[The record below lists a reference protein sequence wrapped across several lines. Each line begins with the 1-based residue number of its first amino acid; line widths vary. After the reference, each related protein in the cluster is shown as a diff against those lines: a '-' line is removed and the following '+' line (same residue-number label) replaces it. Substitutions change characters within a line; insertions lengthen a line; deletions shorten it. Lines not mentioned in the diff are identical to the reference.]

1 MAKGVY
7 TLASLAGG
15 SAGVVLG
22 VCALSLAVACER
34 IRPSE
39 RPSPPASAP
48 ENRELAREA
57 EALVHVSG
65 TVVSDAVLGTHEL
78 ALTVVNRSRWTLTE
92 LRVAVE
98 FDPGREA
105 TLQGVRAAHSGRGR
119 PRSNRRRSW
128 PGSTATRAMDGRR
141 PGASWAPSAIPPGP
155 EFARPAHRSGSRHLL
170 GPVLADG
177 DSPLPPGTFASV
189 VDLEHALHRPRV
201 AGQLHVAST
210 GDRGA
215 AARAFQAHRSFPV
228 GEGRPHFLRGQ

>member
-15 SAGVVLG
+15 SAGGSSAL
-22 VCALSLAVACER
+22 CAISLAVACER

-105 TLQGVRAAHSGRGR
+105 SSKEYVLRTRGGVGPGQSETLVARLDGDAGYGR
-119 PRSNRRRSW
+119 PPAWRFV
-128 PGSTATRAMDGRR
+128 
-141 PGASWAPSAIPPGP
+141 GAIGYP
-155 EFARPAHRSGSRHLL
+155 SGS
-170 GPVLADG
+170 
-177 DSPLPPGTFASV
+177 
-189 VDLEHALHRPRV
+189 
-201 AGQLHVAST
+201 
-210 GDRGA
+210 
-215 AARAFQAHRSFPV
+215 
-228 GEGRPHFLRGQ
+228 